1 MVPLEPKINVLS
13 RKVRNTAD
21 YLKSSLVNYLCAGTI
36 AAVALLSRTAD
47 AETNLKTKVIITNF
61 NCSNSDSSLEE
72 KLNLAF
78 RSCLKEAFEVVDANY
93 NTSKVRGVIANE
105 CFVDRDEITLRS
117 RYTDIRTQTGFKVES
132 EGAKEELSELVKRH
146 GGEVFITYLRPGRED
161 KVDLK
166 EVFLRGEKAN
176 TGLGAQIV
184 IPMISSGNSL
194 LYPVGFGVE
203 VNGRIRL
210 ADRITVL
217 LGVGYNIFGTK
228 EGDSWAVH
236 VGYLPLGLDYH
247 LNFGSN
253 NFMGIGAGISPYL
266 TNKYTKVSEHASD
279 VLVGLSYWGELFFEK
294 RYVNKENISSFF
306 FGVRGIYSLEEE
318 ILHKKEGKFFSY
330 PVNLSG
336 AQLFLGGRF

>member
-1 MVPLEPKINVLS
+1 M
-13 RKVRNTAD
+13 RNTAD

-36 AAVALLSRTAD
+36 AVALLSRTAD

-203 VNGRIRL
+203 EGWQ
-210 ADRITVL
+210 TGHVL
-217 LGVGYNIFGTK
+217 LGVGYILRTK
-228 EGDSWAVH
+228 EGDSWTVH
-236 VGYLPLGLDYH
+236 VIMPWIRTTICFD
-247 LNFGSN
+247 
-253 NFMGIGAGISPYL
+253 P
-266 TNKYTKVSEHASD
+266 T
-279 VLVGLSYWGELFFEK
+279 
-294 RYVNKENISSFF
+294 
-306 FGVRGIYSLEEE
+306 
-318 ILHKKEGKFFSY
+318 IL
-330 PVNLSG
+330 
-336 AQLFLGGRF
+336 